1 MALNDFINQIIKNSG
16 LSPRDQ
22 SVYDTFRGLNITG
35 RNNAVPLN
43 TENHGYTFFTRPYL
57 NLSEAN
63 CMVDRRL
70 QMLLNPNPHSIE
82 RRVRAYLDPE
92 AHKANGPDW
101 CPGVD
106 PLQPFMPLLSN
117 NLISLTGWE
126 DFTLNLSTTTPGV
139 YRDAMSYV
147 DDVPYQYGTY
157 DLQMTCR
164 NIDGDPISWMMY
176 MWETYMG
183 LNREGRIMPYPELV
197 LLNEYDANTR
207 VYRLVM
213 DSTKTFVQR
222 VAACG
227 AALPMNAPTGQGI
240 NFTGDGSETPYQTV
254 SDQLNFSWRCMGMT
268 IYDYILIYEFNE
280 LVQEFNDAM
289 KDGNRGVQTV
299 KLGQNELNWFNF
311 EAYPYINVEAHNEL
325 EWHVLRSVY
334 DAKFGGN
341 LTSTIRDADQA
352 AGTTTGTSQ

>member
-1 MALNDFINQIIKNSG
+1 MALNDFINQIVKNTG

-22 SVYDTFRGLNITG
+22 AISDTFRGLNITG

-57 NLSEAN
+57 NLSESN

-70 QMLLNPNPHSIE
+70 QMLLNPNPQSIE

-92 AHKANGPDW
+92 QHKNKGYDW

-106 PLQPFMPLLSN
+106 PLNPFIPLLSN

-147 DDVPYQYGTY
+147 DDVPYQFGTY
-157 DLQMTCR
+157 DLQMTTR
-164 NIDGDPISWMMY
+164 NIDGDPITWMMA
-176 MWETYMG
+176 MMQIYMG
-183 LNREGRIMPYPELV
+183 LNREGRILPYPELL
-197 LLNEYDANTR
+197 LLNEYDANVR

-222 VAACG
+222 IAAPG
-227 AALPMNAPTGQGI
+227 ACLFMNAPTGQGL

-254 SDQLNFSWRCMGMT
+254 SDQLNFSIRCMGLT

-280 LVQEFNDAM
+280 LVQEFNPAM
-289 KDGNRGVQTV
+289 RDDQRGNATV
-299 KLGQNELNWFNF
+299 KLKQNELNWFNF
-311 EAYPYINVEAHNEL
+311 EAYPYINVERHNEL
-325 EWHVLRSVY
+325 EWHVLRSQY
-334 DAKFGGN
+334 EAKFQGN
-341 LTSTIRDADQA
+341 LSRSYNDQ
-352 AGTTTGTSQ
+352 Q

>member
-1 MALNDFINQIIKNSG
+1 MALNDFINQIVKNTG

-22 SVYDTFRGLNITG
+22 AVSDTFRGLNITG

-57 NLSEAN
+57 NLSEQN

-70 QMLLNPNPHSIE
+70 QMLLNPNPQSIE

-92 AHKANGPDW
+92 QHRKKGYEW

-106 PLQPFMPLLSN
+106 PLNPFIPLLSN

-147 DDVPYQYGTY
+147 DDVPYQFGTY
-157 DLQMTCR
+157 DLQMTTR
-164 NIDGDPISWMMY
+164 NIDGDPITWMMA
-176 MWETYMG
+176 MLEIYMG
-183 LNREGRIMPYPELV
+183 LNREGRILPYPELL
-197 LLNEYDANTR
+197 LLNEYDANIR
-207 VYRLVM
+207 IYRLVM

-222 VAACG
+222 IAAPG
-227 AALPMNAPTGQGI
+227 AAMAMNAPTGQGL

-254 SDQLNFSWRCMGMT
+254 SDQLNFSWRCMGLT

-280 LVQEFNDAM
+280 LVQEFNPAM
-289 KDGNRGVQTV
+289 EDGKRGVQTV
-299 KLGQNELNWFNF
+299 KLKKNEVNWFNF
-311 EAYPYINVEAHNEL
+311 AAYPYINVEAHNEL
-325 EWHVLRSVY
+325 EWHVLRSEY
-334 DAKFGGN
+334 DAKLGGN
-341 LTSTIRDADQA
+341 LTRGFTD
-352 AGTTTGTSQ
+352 

>member
-1 MALNDFINQIIKNSG
+1 MALNDFINQIVKNTG

-22 SVYDTFRGLNITG
+22 AVSETFRGLNITG

-57 NLSEAN
+57 NLSEQN

-70 QMLLNPNPHSIE
+70 QMLLNPNPQSIE

-92 AHKANGPDW
+92 LHRTMGYDW

-106 PLQPFMPLLSN
+106 PLNPFIPLLSN

-126 DFTLNLSTTTPGV
+126 DFTLNLGTTTPGV

-147 DDVPYQYGTY
+147 DDVPYQFGTY

-164 NIDGDPISWMMY
+164 NIDGDPITWMMY
-176 MWETYMG
+176 MMETYMG
-183 LNREGRIMPYPELV
+183 LSREGRIMPYPNLL
-197 LLNEYDANTR
+197 LLNEYDANVR

-213 DSTKTFVQR
+213 DSTRTYVQR
-222 VAACG
+222 MAAPG
-227 AALPMNAPTGQGI
+227 AALFMNAPTGQGL
-240 NFTGDGSETPYQTV
+240 NFTGDGSETPYQVV
-254 SDQLNFSWRCMGMT
+254 SEQLNFSIRCMGLT

-280 LVQEFNDAM
+280 LVQEFNPAM
-289 KDGNRGVQTV
+289 KDDQRGTATV
-299 KLGQNELNWFNF
+299 KLKKNEINWFNF
-311 EAYPYINVEAHNEL
+311 EAYPYINVAAHNEL
-325 EWHVLRSVY
+325 EWHVLRSEY
-334 DAKFGGN
+334 NAKLGGN
-341 LTSTIRDADQA
+341 LTRSFTE
-352 AGTTTGTSQ
+352 

>member
-1 MALNDFINQIIKNSG
+1 MALNDFINQIVRNTG

-22 SVYDTFRGLNITG
+22 AITDTFRGLNITG
-35 RNNAVPLN
+35 KNNAVPLN

-57 NLSEAN
+57 NLSEQN

-70 QMLLNPNPHSIE
+70 QMLLNPNPLSVE

-92 AHKANGPDW
+92 RHRNNGHDW

-106 PLQPFMPLLSN
+106 LFNPFITILSN

-164 NIDGDPISWMMY
+164 NIDGDPITWMMA
-176 MWETYMG
+176 MMEIYMG
-183 LNREGRIMPYPELV
+183 LNREGRIMPYPELA
-197 LLNEYDANTR
+197 LLNEYDANVR
-207 VYRLVM
+207 CYRLVM
-213 DSTKTFVQR
+213 DATKTYVQR
-222 VAACG
+222 VAANG
-227 AALPMNAPTGQGI
+227 AGLFMNAPTGQGL

-254 SDQLNFSWRCMGMT
+254 SDQLNFSIRCMGLT

-280 LVQEFNDAM
+280 LVQEFNPAM
-289 KDGNRGVQTV
+289 KDGSRGVATV
-299 KLGQNELNWFNF
+299 KLSQNEKNWFNF
-311 EAYPYINVEAHNEL
+311 DAYPYINVEAHNEL
-325 EWHVLRSVY
+325 EWHVFRHIY
-334 DAKFGGN
+334 EARMGGN
-341 LTSTIRDADQA
+341 LSPKFTDQ
-352 AGTTTGTSQ
+352 

>member
-1 MALNDFINQIIKNSG
+1 MALNDFINQIIKNTG
-16 LSPRDQ
+16 LSPRDRA
-22 SVYDTFRGLNITG
+22 VHDTFRGLNITG

-57 NLSEAN
+57 NLSESN

-70 QMLLNPNPHSIE
+70 QMLLNPNPWSIE

-92 AHKANGPDW
+92 QHKDKGLDW

-106 PLQPFMPLLSN
+106 PLNPFIPLLSN

-139 YRDAMSYV
+139 YRDAMAYV

-157 DLQMTCR
+157 DLQMTTR
-164 NIDGDPISWMMY
+164 NIDGDPITWMMA
-176 MWETYMG
+176 MMEIYMG

-197 LLNEYDANTR
+197 MLNEYDANIR
-207 VYRLVM
+207 IYRLVM
-213 DSTKTFVQR
+213 DATKTYVQR
-222 VAACG
+222 VAAPG
-227 AALPMNAPTGQGI
+227 AALAMNAPTGQGL
-240 NFTGDGSETPYQTV
+240 NFTGDGAESPYQTV
-254 SDQLNFSWRCMGMT
+254 SDQLNFSWRCMGLT

-280 LVQEFNDAM
+280 LVQEFNPAM
-289 KDGNRGVQTV
+289 RDDQRGQATIKLKPNEKD
-299 KLGQNELNWFNF
+299 WFNF

-325 EWHVLRSVY
+325 EWHVLRSEY
-334 DAKFGGN
+334 EARFGGN
-341 LTSTIRDADQA
+341 LKLNYQDQ
-352 AGTTTGTSQ
+352 Q

>member
-1 MALNDFINQIIKNSG
+1 MALNDFINQIVRNTG

-22 SVYDTFRGLNITG
+22 SISDTFRGLNITG
-35 RNNAVPLN
+35 KNNAVPLN

-57 NLSEAN
+57 NLSEQN

-70 QMLLNPNPHSIE
+70 QMLLNPNPLSVE

-92 AHKANGPDW
+92 RHKNNGPDW

-106 PLQPFMPLLSN
+106 VFNPFITILSN

-164 NIDGDPISWMMY
+164 NIDGDPITWMLAM
-176 MWETYMG
+176 MEIYMG
-183 LNREGRIMPYPELV
+183 LNREGRIMPYPELA
-197 LLNEYDANTR
+197 LLNEYDANVR
-207 VYRLVM
+207 CYRLVM
-213 DSTKTFVQR
+213 DATKTYVQR
-222 VAACG
+222 IAANG
-227 AALPMNAPTGQGI
+227 AGLFMNAPTGQGL

-254 SDQLNFSWRCMGMT
+254 SDQLNFSIRSMGLT

-280 LVQEFNDAM
+280 LVQEFNPAM
-289 KDGNRGVQTV
+289 KDGSRGVATV
-299 KLGQNELNWFNF
+299 KLSQNEKNWFNF
-311 EAYPYINVEAHNEL
+311 DAYPYINVEAHNEL
-325 EWHVLRSVY
+325 EWHVFRHIYEARL
-334 DAKFGGN
+334 GGN
-341 LTSTIRDADQA
+341 LSPKFTDQ
-352 AGTTTGTSQ
+352 